1 MSKANDWV
9 KLPRSS
15 ATHGVSI
22 APRSKVGGG
31 VVVLFDAE
39 GLAASG
45 LRSGARVSA
54 ELSGDGCTLKLFG
67 LGGPFKL
74 SHDVTSDERKA
85 GYCGRLA
92 VEGVDAP
99 GGAMF
104 ARSIEKRGEHELLI
118 DFASSL
124 ALTERGAS

>member
-1 MSKANDWV
+1 M
-9 KLPRSS
+9 LFRS
-15 ATHGVSI
+15 
-22 APRSKVGGG
+22 
-31 VVVLFDAE
+31 VLFDAE

-74 SHDVTSDERKA
+74 SHDVTSDERRA
-85 GYCGRLA
+85 GYCARLS

-99 GGAMF
+99 SGELP
-104 ARSIEKRGEHELLI
+104 ARAIEKRGEHELLI

-124 ALTERGAS
+124 ALTERASA